1 MMPSSMLLSMINNI
15 SLIFKS
21 ILFWLNL
28 VLSVL
33 LFGPITFFFG
43 LFSYNLCLRLS
54 KLWCIYTLFF
64 LKNICALGFKIN
76 GPDLNSTQL
85 VVSRHQSAW
94 ETIFFAAYVDRPIF
108 ILKKELLRIPLFGWC
123 LFLLKNISIDRSDGA
138 NSLKKIMKACDS
150 HVLDKRTIII
160 FPEGTRAP
168 YGAKVKI
175 KKGIFKIMESL
186 KVSSL
191 LVNHDA
197 GKYWN
202 KNSFLIRPGVIDI
215 QTSTMRYKENMSE
228 LQNTIINHFN

>member
-1 MMPSSMLLSMINNI
+1 MMPFSTLLSMINNI
-15 SLIFKS
+15 FLTFKS
-21 ILFWLNL
+21 LLFWISL

-33 LFGPITFFFG
+33 LFGPITFLFG
-43 LFSYNLCLRLS
+43 LFSYNLCLWFS
-54 KLWCIYTLFF
+54 KLWCRYTLFF
-64 LKNICALGFKIN
+64 LRTFCALSFKIN
-76 GPDLNSTQL
+76 GPKLNSTQL

-94 ETIFFAAYVDRPIF
+94 ETIFFAAYVDKPIF

-123 LFLLKNISIDRSDGA
+123 LYLLKNISIDRSDGV

-150 HVLDKRTIII
+150 HVLDRRTLII
-160 FPEGTRAP
+160 FPEGTRAS
-168 YGAKVKI
+168 YGEKVII

-186 KVSSL
+186 KISSL

-215 QTSTMRYKENMSE
+215 QTLIMTYKENTSE
-228 LQNTIINHFN
+228 IQDTIINHFN

>member
-1 MMPSSMLLSMINNI
+1 MMLSSMLLSMINNI
-15 SLIFKS
+15 FLISKSLF
-21 ILFWLNL
+21 FWLSL

-33 LFGPITFFFG
+33 LFGPVTFIFG
-43 LFSYNLCLRLS
+43 LFSYDLCLRFS
-54 KLWCIYTLFF
+54 KLWCRYTLFF
-64 LKNICALGFKIN
+64 LKTFCALSFKIN
-76 GPDLNSTQL
+76 GPELNSTQL

-94 ETIFFAAYVDRPIF
+94 ETIFFAAYVDKPIF
-108 ILKKELLRIPLFGWC
+108 ILKKELLRIPFFGWC
-123 LFLLKNISIDRSDGA
+123 LYLLKNISIDRSDGV

-150 HVLDKRTIII
+150 HIIDRRTLII

-168 YGAKVKI
+168 HGEKVKI

-186 KVSSL
+186 KISSL

-215 QTSTMRYKENMSE
+215 QTLTMKYNENISE
-228 LQNTIINHFN
+228 LHSTIIDHFN